1 MAVYAV
7 ITAKP
12 EPLVDAML
20 ASQYAGKFYRFS
32 DQAWIVATQDS
43 APELSVKLGG
53 KQKLPNGTLQ
63 GALDGYILVSDLGP
77 NYWGFSGTAFWTWL
91 KNAHEGRL

>member
-20 ASQYAGKFYRFS
+20 ASQYAGKFSRFS
-32 DQAWIVATQDS
+32 DQAWVVATPDS
-43 APELSVKLGG
+43 AAQLSVKLGG
-53 KQKLPNGTLQ
+53 KEKLPDGTLQ
-63 GALDGYILVSDLGP
+63 GALDGYLLVSELGP
-77 NYWGFSGTAFWTWL
+77 NYWGFSTTGFWAWL
-91 KNAHEGRL
+91 KEAHEGRI